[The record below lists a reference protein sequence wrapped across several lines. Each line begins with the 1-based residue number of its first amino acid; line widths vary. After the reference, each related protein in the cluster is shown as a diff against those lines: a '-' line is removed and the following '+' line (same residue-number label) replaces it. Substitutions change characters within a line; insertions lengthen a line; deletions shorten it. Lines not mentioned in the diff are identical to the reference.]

1 MMNIKNPVLEGAD
14 PFAILHDGKYYMYS
28 TNHPDGYR
36 CYVSDDLTEWEYS
49 GMGLCKDDVQG
60 NRWFWAPE
68 IIEKDGKFYMVY
80 TSEEHIGVAVS
91 DHPAGPFKQ
100 AEKRWLSERNAID
113 GHFFRVDDGQVYLY
127 YVRFDGGNVIYG
139 AKMSDDLMTLDE
151 ENEVRLIAAE
161 EQWETHLGRVAE
173 GPFVL
178 KHKGKY
184 YLTYSANDYR
194 SPDYAVGY
202 AVSSGPMGP
211 FVKYAGNPILKK
223 DGTVQGTGHHSFTRS
238 KEDGTLMCVYH
249 IHNSLTEVHPR
260 MTCISPAEFVPDPH
274 GGDDVLVIRR

>member
-1 MMNIKNPVLEGAD
+1 MHWGHWTSADLVHWQDEPVAM
-14 PFAILHDGKYYMYS
+14 A
-28 TNHPDGYR
+28 PDQTFDSYG
-36 CYVSDDLTEWEYS
+36 CFS
-49 GMGLCKDDVQG
+49 GT
-60 NRWFWAPE
+60 A
-68 IIEKDGKFYMVY
+68 IEKDGKFYMIY
-80 TSEEHIGVAVS
+80 TSEEHIGVAVA

-113 GHFFRVDDGQVYLY
+113 GHFFRDDDGQVYLY

-223 DGTVQGTGHHSFTRS
+223 DGSVQGTGHHSFTRS

-274 GGDDVLVIRR
+274 GGDDVLVIHGPSCEETPLP